1 MGILPLLVV
10 AFATGS
16 QSIADHSVIKIFG
29 AKHRPFVTKA
39 IVSAQCIDQKSIIT
53 QQSFVDVILAIDT
66 SSNNHRHIDEIK
78 DTAYE

>member
-16 QSIADHSVIKIFG
+16 QSKADYSVIKISG
-29 AKHRPFVTKA
+29 TKQRPFGTKA

-53 QQSFVDVILAIDT
+53 QQFVVDVILAIDT
-66 SSNNHRHIDEIK
+66 SFSNHPHIDEIK